1 MKINEQLTK
10 NLQNIVESG
19 DGYIKYSDGT
29 MICYGT
35 KDFPAN
41 NPLAYGTGLYRTSS
55 IPFDDFAQTFINP
68 PITSYSF
75 ASLSRN
81 TNSAFVT
88 VLYTATTTNPGRI
101 CIVKENNDQISGS
114 ISYISIGRWK

>member
-1 MKINEQLTK
+1 MKINEKLTK

-55 IPFDDFAQTFINP
+55 IAFDDFAQPFINP

-88 VLYTATTTNPGRI
+88 VLYTATTTNPGRV

-114 ISYISIGRWK
+114 TSYISIGRWK